1 MCSLLELPDELLLR
15 VLYFLDIQELFL
27 TSRVGTRV
35 PARPK
40 DIPLTWS
47 IQSSHRLRI
56 LSFDPLLHRLRLR
69 YSRVRVKYL
78 LRCRPPLHSLQPPIS
93 TIYLTR
99 THVAARR
106 LHWSLVCIRLNRS
119 LSRRPKLSTL
129 VSANILPKECC
140 RYDRRSGEIIWG
152 HGVAGALV
160 ERKRRVEREHLR
172 DGLRVWLERKAA
184 KIRARQK
191 DAAGGVGVLV
201 WRFSRKI
208 KISESRRATD
218 AWPERHKVDRVSG
231 LKRFWE
237 GMGGNTGVRS
247 STQGMEYV

>member
-1 MCSLLELPDELLLR
+1 MPCLLELPDELLLR
-15 VLYFLDIQELFL
+15 VLYYLELNELFS
-27 TSRVGTRV
+27 TSRT
-35 PARPK
+35 
-40 DIPLTWS
+40 
-47 IQSSHRLRI
+47 SHRLRI
-56 LSFDPLLHRLRLR
+56 LSFDPLLHRVRLR
-69 YSRVRVKYL
+69 YSQSRVNYL
-78 LRCRPPLHSLQPPIS
+78 LRRRPPLYSLQPPVS

-140 RYDRRSGEIIWG
+140 KYDRRSGEIIWG
-152 HGVAGALV
+152 QGVAGALV

-201 WRFSRKI
+201 WRLSRKM
-208 KISESRRATD
+208 KIGDARRTTD
-218 AWPERHKVDRVSG
+218 IWPEKPKKDRVSG

-237 GMGGNTGVRS
+237 GMGGSTGGRVVPQ
-247 STQGMEYV
+247 STEYV